1 MTDHTN
7 GPTLVRDDALT
18 NELRAIVA
26 PPSDPGYWD
35 ALEVR
40 IMARI
45 ERGQEDGRWWAL
57 SERAYRYGMIAAGL
71 ILIVAGSVY
80 LRSRAVET
88 RMAYESVIETPGM
101 DQPVFAR
108 RNALDERPATM
119 RAATGHRGAQQ

>member
-1 MTDHTN
+1 MTDHLS
-7 GPTLVRDDALT
+7 GPALVRDDDIS

-26 PPSDPGYWD
+26 PPSDPRYWD
-35 ALEVR
+35 ALEQR

-57 SERAYRYGMIAAGL
+57 SERAYQLGLMAAGL

-88 RMAYESVIETPGM
+88 RMAFESVIETPGM

-119 RAATGHRGAQQ
+119 RAATGR

>member
-1 MTDHTN
+1 MTDEMR
-7 GPTLVRDDALT
+7 GPALVRDDDLT
-18 NELRAIVA
+18 NELRALVA

-35 ALEVR
+35 TLEAR

-45 ERGQEDGRWWAL
+45 ERGQEEGSWWAL
-57 SERAYRYGMIAAGL
+57 SERIYRLGMMAAGL
-71 ILIVAGSVY
+71 ILIVAGTVW

-108 RNALDERPATM
+108 RNALDDRPATL
-119 RAATGHRGAQQ
+119 RAATGH